1 MTLHELI
8 MLSALG
14 IPAGAFVLALLSGSE
29 RASLR
34 RAIAKWCLLF
44 GGLST
49 VLAIITVV
57 GHFDL
62 VPTKG
67 TLGMVFIG
75 LPALPAGLLL
85 LFFSRSA
92 QSKNEPSHKGHA

>member
-14 IPAGAFVLALLSGSE
+14 IPAGAFVLVLLSGSE

-34 RAIAKWCLLF
+34 RAVAKWCLIF

-49 VLAIITVV
+49 ALATIAVV

-67 TLGMVFIG
+67 TLGMAFIG

-92 QSKNEPSHKGHA
+92 QSKNESSHKGHA